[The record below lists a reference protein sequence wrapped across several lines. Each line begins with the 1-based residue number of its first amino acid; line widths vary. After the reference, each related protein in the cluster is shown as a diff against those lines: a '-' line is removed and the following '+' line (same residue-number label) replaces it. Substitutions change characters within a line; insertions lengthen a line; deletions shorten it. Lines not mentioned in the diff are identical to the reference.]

1 MTTANIIKG
10 AVMRPAKTSGGEA
23 LLQADQNQ
31 AVELPVERTPES
43 SVHAR
48 MTASLAGP
56 RSARSFRKRLQA
68 VIKRLLPANV
78 FAGLRVVAELKP
90 VSHSRYRRL
99 QSVLLA
105 WKRAGQ
111 KPVFGSQV
119 SSVVFVCHGN
129 IMRSPTAEAMLNREL
144 EKQGGP
150 KLKVS
155 SAGLHAID
163 GRSADP
169 RAQTVAPEFGIAVD
183 DHSAQLLTPTVIDSS
198 DLVIVM
204 DIQNAAEFLL
214 RYPRAS
220 EKLFM
225 LRQFSDQSRGSGKD
239 IPDPYPG
246 NEEDMRRCC
255 VMLRE
260 CIEELTSDLLA
271 TPNSNTFL
279 TGGNG
284 K

>member
-1 MTTANIIKG
+1 MSGMTTATIIKG

-43 SVHAR
+43 PVHAR
-48 MTASLAGP
+48 MTASLADP
-56 RSARSFRKRLQA
+56 SSAKPFRKRLQA

-78 FAGLRVVAELKP
+78 FVGLRVVAELKP
-90 VSHSRYRRL
+90 VSGSRYRGL
-99 QSVLLA
+99 GSVVRA

-119 SSVVFVCHGN
+119 TSVVFVCHGN
-129 IMRSPTAEAMLNREL
+129 IMRSPAAEGMLKREL
-144 EKQGGP
+144 DRQGGP

-163 GRSADP
+163 GRCADP
-169 RAQTVAPEFGIAVD
+169 RAQTVAPEFGISVD
-183 DHSAQLLTPTVIDSS
+183 DHCAQLLTRTLIDAS

-204 DIQNAAEFLL
+204 DIQNSAEFLL
-214 RYPRAS
+214 RYPQAS

-260 CIEELTSDLLA
+260 CVEGLTAELIA
-271 TPNSNTFL
+271 AQNSNSSR
-279 TGGNG
+279 
-284 K
+284 